1 MSAPD
6 GKDFRPPW
14 PLRSGHI
21 QTMLSS
27 SGVRRV
33 LLPRAAKT
41 VLIGAEPVVV
51 DGGGGVRLTGVYTAQ
66 KTQAQA
72 RGLAVLFHGWEG
84 SVDSTYVLQTG
95 SRLLADGW
103 DIFRLN
109 FRDHGD
115 SHGLNEA
122 LFHSCRLDEVVHAL
136 GDIAARWPTRPMAVV
151 GFSLGGNFALRAAMQ
166 TSRVG
171 IPLSYVLAV
180 CPIVDPAVGLFS
192 LEENAPWIY
201 QAYFMRK
208 WRHSLL
214 LKQKAF
220 PQHQY
225 FEMSELKKHLRG
237 LTEALVLRHTDFKS
251 LQQYLDGY
259 SIAGDAMQAMQI
271 PATILTSRD
280 DPVIPV
286 DSFEKL
292 ELPPNVELD
301 LAAFGGHCGFIRNW
315 GMVSY
320 TDDYI
325 AARFNALADG
335 SLQISAARGASKP
348 ADHVTDAARVLP
360 ATPLDSVDDLVPE
373 PRG

>member
-1 MSAPD
+1 MSLPS

-14 PLRSGHI
+14 PLTGGHI

-27 SGVRRV
+27 SGVRRL
-33 LLPRAAKT
+33 LLPKAAQA
-41 VLIGAEPVVV
+41 VREGAESVTV
-51 DGGGGVRLTGVYTAQ
+51 DGGDGVRLTGAFTAQ
-66 KTQAQA
+66 KSRSRP

-95 SRLLADGW
+95 SRLLHEGW

-115 SHGLNEA
+115 SHAMNEA

-136 GDIAARWPTRPMAVV
+136 GDIARRWPARPMALA

-180 CPIVDPAVGLFS
+180 CPIIDPAEGLFS
-192 LEENAPWIY
+192 LEEAAPWFY

-208 WRHSLL
+208 WRQSLRA
-214 LKQKAF
+214 KQAAF
-220 PQHQY
+220 PQHVY
-225 FEMSELKKHLRG
+225 FEMSELKQNLRG
-237 LTEALVLRHTDFKS
+237 LTEALVLRHTDFGS
-251 LQQYLDGY
+251 LQSYLDGY
-259 SIAGDAMQAMQI
+259 SVAGDAMQVMQI
-271 PATILTSRD
+271 PATILTARD

-286 DSFEKL
+286 AAFEKL

-301 LAAFGGHCGFIRNW
+301 IAEHGGHCGFIRSRD
-315 GMVSY
+315 MTSF

-325 AARFNALADG
+325 AARFNAVAD
-335 SLQISAARGASKP
+335 ASG
-348 ADHVTDAARVLP
+348 T
-360 ATPLDSVDDLVPE
+360 
-373 PRG
+373 

>member
-1 MSAPD
+1 MTLPR

-14 PLRSGHI
+14 PLRSGHV

-27 SGVRRV
+27 SGVRRL

-41 VLIGAEPVVV
+41 VLQGAEPVVL
-51 DGGGGVRLTGVYTAQ
+51 DGGGGVRLSGAYTAQ
-66 KTQAQA
+66 KTRPQS

-136 GDIAARWPTRPMAVV
+136 GDISARWPARPMALA

-171 IPLSYVLAV
+171 IPLSYALAV
-180 CPIVDPAVGLFS
+180 CPIIDPAVGLFS
-192 LEENAPWIY
+192 LEETAPWFY

-259 SIAGDAMQAMQI
+259 SVAGDAMLAMQV
-271 PATILTSRD
+271 PATILTAKD

-286 DSFEKL
+286 DSFEQL
-292 ELPPNVELD
+292 RLPPNVELD
-301 LAAFGGHCGFIRNW
+301 IADFGGHCGFIR
-315 GMVSY
+315 GGDMVSY

-335 SLQISAARGASKP
+335 TSPIG
-348 ADHVTDAARVLP
+348 
-360 ATPLDSVDDLVPE
+360 
-373 PRG
+373 